1 MTKRA
6 VAFMVLFVLLAAAVA
21 SAQTQTGV
29 ITGRVVDA
37 QAAVLPGVAV
47 TLTGGQGSQTQFTDE
62 RGDYRFQ
69 GLIPGTY
76 EVRTELAGFAPRT
89 ERNLE
94 VGIGRTLT
102 VNLTLQLGG
111 LTESIDVITNASTID
126 LTSPATETSIS
137 QDLLGSMPINIGNF
151 NTATSLLNYAPGVNS
166 SSAFGGDS
174 SYGNALLIDGVD
186 TRDPEGGSAWVFY
199 NYNIIDEVQ
208 VGGLGAPAE
217 YGGFS
222 GAVVNT
228 ITKSGSNKYAGLF
241 ETRYTSK
248 DLASKNITDAQLKAN
263 PSLGNANVMKKL
275 TDYTVQLGGPIKRD
289 KAFWWA
295 SVQRYSFNQDP
306 AGTRTTSTEISPRYN
321 GKITLNLSPNDVL
334 TGSFQY
340 DNYNVTGRAGYPG
353 TTLSTDEQTVRQD
366 SPEAV
371 WNAQY
376 RKVFNSST
384 FLEAKFTGYW
394 GYYYL
399 DPVNEDP
406 IHADF
411 DTGEYFG
418 GAGYYYY
425 ADRKRNQ
432 VNVSLSKYAEAFG
445 THNFKFGVEYE
456 RSSSHSRSEYMS
468 CGAVGPCY
476 FIDYSGVPYYAYNG
490 LNYNVHGQNKRAS
503 FYAQDAWKKGRL
515 TLNLGV
521 RLDRIRGDSITL
533 DKEIYKPKMAVGPRL
548 GGVFDILGTGKS
560 VIRGFWGRYYEGAS
574 LAPYSYAIG
583 GYEDSIGWYVLP
595 DGSFEEMYRSTEM
608 VYPMASGVKHMA
620 VDETNFGFEQQ
631 VTRNMRFTA
640 TGIWRDYRNFI
651 QATLPGTTWSP
662 ISYTNP
668 LTGSAMTL
676 YKWANRPDETVGADY
691 LITNIDGYKFY
702 DTSGNAIA
710 GPTPYRSY
718 KGAMFVLTKTLS
730 HNWQAQASYVWS
742 RSKGTINNTG
752 GVGSG
757 WGTGWQ
763 NPSLALTNTDG
774 YLAYDR
780 THEIKIMAGYNIP
793 KLGLG
798 VSTFIRSISGVPWT
812 AVSNS
817 TVSSRTVN
825 WFGSIRPNLEPQGS
839 RRLPTQTTVDF
850 RLDKSF
856 RVGANRFSVWLD
868 VANLLNESVMTG
880 VQSRYPDRVI
890 SGATV
895 AFGSPTTIIGARQ
908 ATLGARWTF

>member
-1 MTKRA
+1 MTRRLTFLA
-6 VAFMVLFVLLAAAVA
+6 VIFVLAAAAGA
-21 SAQTQTGV
+21 SAQSQTGV
-29 ITGRVVDA
+29 ITGRVVDE

-47 TLTGGQGSQTQFTDE
+47 TLTGGQGSQTQITDE
-62 RGDYRFQ
+62 RGEYRFQ

-76 EVRTELAGFAPRT
+76 EVKTELAGFAPRT

-166 SSAFGGDS
+166 GSAFGGDS

-208 VGGLGAPAE
+208 IGGLGAPAE

-241 ETRYTSK
+241 EARYTSK

-306 AGTRTTSTEISPRYN
+306 AGLRTKSTEVSPRYN
-321 GKITLNLSPNDVL
+321 GKITLNITPNDVVV
-334 TGSFQY
+334 GSFQY
-340 DNYNVTGRAGYPG
+340 DNYNVTGRAGWSG
-353 TTLSTDEQTVRQD
+353 STLSTDAQTVEQD

-376 RKVFNSST
+376 RKIFNSST
-384 FLEAKFTGYW
+384 FFEAKLTGYW

-399 DPVNEDP
+399 DPIDKTP
-406 IHADF
+406 WRADN

-418 GAGYYYY
+418 GAGFYYY
-425 ADRKRNQ
+425 ADRTRNQ

-445 THNFKFGVEYE
+445 THNFKFGAEIE
-456 RSSSHSRSEYMS
+456 RSTSHSRQEMSS
-468 CGAVGPCY
+468 CGAIGPCY
-476 FIDYSGVPYYAYNG
+476 FIDYSGVPYYAYSMY
-490 LNYNVHGQNKRAS
+490 NYNVHGRNKRES
-503 FYAQDAWKKGRL
+503 VYVQDAWKKGRL
-515 TLNLGV
+515 SLNLGV
-521 RLDRIRGDSITL
+521 RLDRIRGDSVSQ
-533 DKEIYKPKMAVGPRL
+533 DKEIYKPDVAIGPRL
-548 GGVFDILGTGKS
+548 GGVFDLTGTGKS
-560 VIRGFWGRYYEGAS
+560 VLRASWSRYFEGAS
-574 LAPYSYAIG
+574 LAPYSYSIG
-583 GYEDSIGWYVLP
+583 GYEDSVGYFINS
-595 DGSFEEMYRSTEM
+595 DGSFEEMWRSSEM
-608 VYPMASGVKHMA
+608 IYPMASKMKHLGV
-620 VDETNFGFEQQ
+620 DDTNISFEQQ

-640 TGIWRDYRNFI
+640 TGIWRDYKNFI

-676 YKWANRPDETVGADY
+676 YKWVNRPDETVGADY
-691 LITNIDGYKFY
+691 LVTNIDGYKFY
-702 DTSGNAIA
+702 DTAGNALP
-710 GPTPYRSY
+710 GPVPSKSY

-730 HNWQAQASYVWS
+730 HNWQAQVSYVWS
-742 RSKGTINNTG
+742 RAKGTISNSGNAG
-752 GVGSG
+752 FG

-763 NPSLALTNTDG
+763 TPNSALVNADG
-774 YLAYDR
+774 FLGYDR
-780 THEIKIMAGYNIP
+780 THEIKVMAGYNIP
-793 KLGLG
+793 RIGLG
-798 VSTFIRSISGVPWT
+798 ISTFIRSISGVPWT

-825 WFGSIRPNLEPQGS
+825 WFGSIRPNLEPMGS
-839 RRLPTQTTVDF
+839 RRLPTQTTVDL
-850 RLDKSF
+850 RVDKSF
-856 RVGANRFSVWLD
+856 RFAGNRVSVWMD
-868 VANLLNESVMTG
+868 VGNLLNESVMTG
-880 VQSRYPDRVI
+880 VQARYPNRII
-890 SGATV
+890 SNATV
-895 AFGSPTTIIGARQ
+895 AFGAPTTIIGARQ
-908 ATLGARWTF
+908 VTLGARWTF